1 MSDTVDRR
9 NAEREKVEHSRRL
22 MAASAPLVFRV
33 VTGAHGAARR
43 QTWCDGRLLQ
53 DVPVE

>member
-1 MSDTVDRR
+1 MSDSEDRR
-9 NAEREKVEHSRRL
+9 TTEREKVEHSRRL
-22 MAASAPLVFRV
+22 MAASAPLVCRV
-33 VTGAHGAARR
+33 VTGAHGVSRR

>member
-1 MSDTVDRR
+1 MSDTEDRR
-9 NAEREKVEHSRRL
+9 NAEREKVERSRRL
-22 MAASAPLVFRV
+22 MAASAPLVCRV
-33 VTGAHGAARR
+33 VAGAHGVSRR